1 MLKDI
6 PTLIVE
12 NIIIAVVPETNAFDE
27 PQWNVYV
34 VNLYDQK
41 IEGVLVSSQGYGT
54 YQGRDVKTTVLRHFI
69 GEMEPASVARIEP
82 IMSDL
87 FAISNEYWISFFLNN
102 QMYDKKY
109 VFLPETIQEEN
120 LTPIPVLNKRG
131 VMIR

>member
-34 VNLYDQK
+34 INLYDQK

-54 YQGRDVKTTVLRHFI
+54 YQGRDVKTTVLRHLI
-69 GEMEPASVARIEP
+69 GEMEPSSAARIEP
-82 IMSDL
+82 ILSDL
-87 FAISNEYWISFFLNN
+87 FAISNEYWISFFLDN

-109 VFLPETIQEEN
+109 VFLPESIQEEN
-120 LTPIPVLNKRG
+120 FTLIPVLNKRG